1 MRKKIIWLVVSCLM
15 VLSLVMASCG
25 PAEEEAEVEV
35 GEEEVEVGEVE
46 VAEEEEEEEA
56 VVAGPEV
63 PQYGGTLSV
72 VFGGDIMGFD
82 EATTP
87 DYWDVAGHITHD
99 ELLEGDWAKGPAGT
113 GQFTWAT
120 NDVYRWDSKSGA
132 LAESFEIVEPGHI
145 ILNIRQGVRYGLNT
159 ASEASRLVN
168 GREMTGDDV
177 YWNINR
183 WLTAEG
189 SQVARSARTMAETI
203 EITQL
208 DAWTIDMKVPT
219 DQAIYLASYLVDW
232 CSVYPP
238 EVIDTYGNMN
248 EWQNSVGT
256 GPFFISDYIRS
267 SVVHFKRNPNYWQT
281 DPVGPGM
288 GNQLPYL
295 NAVKYLIIS
304 DASTVQA
311 AVRTGQVDVSFGVSW
326 ENLENLTGTA
336 PDLVVSKNFPAAS
349 MSIGMHTDKAELPF
363 SKKEVRQALM
373 MAIDYDTI
381 IEELYNGEAQLPSF
395 PVTPEPE
402 LKDVYLTLEEAP
414 EAVKEIFTYNPT
426 RAKQLLTAAGYPE
439 GFSTKIV
446 CTSPA
451 VDYLSIIKDMWA
463 QVDVDLE
470 LEVVEFGAY
479 NSQWATRNY
488 EELFYTIWPSSGT
501 YIRMLALSGT
511 GVGQNLSF
519 LNDARVEETKS
530 GMLNAF
536 AAGNQAEVD
545 RLFKELMPYVLEQ
558 AWCIQSPVPYVYTVW
573 WPWIKGFH
581 GEYSPGICNE
591 FRWAKYVW
599 IDQDLKKQMGY

>member
-1 MRKKIIWLVVSCLM
+1 MGKKIVWMLVSCLM

-35 GEEEVEVGEVE
+35 GEEEIEVGEVE
-46 VAEEEEEEEA
+46 ITEEEEEEE
-56 VVAGPEV
+56 VVVEGPEV
-63 PQYGGTLSV
+63 PQYGGTLSL

-87 DYWDVAGHITHD
+87 DYWDVAGHLTHD

-113 GQFTWAT
+113 GQFSWKT

-132 LAESFEIVEPGHI
+132 LAESFEIVAPGHI
-145 ILNIRQGVRYGLNT
+145 ILNIRQGVHYGLNT

-189 SQVARSARTMAETI
+189 SQVARSASIMAQTI

-208 DAWTIDMKVPT
+208 DEWTIDLKVPI

-238 EVIDTYGNMN
+238 EVIDAYGNMN

-256 GPFFISDYIRS
+256 GPYFITDYVRS
-267 SVVHFKRNPNYWQT
+267 SVVAFKRNPNYWQT

-288 GNQLPYL
+288 GNQLPYIET
-295 NAVKYLIIS
+295 VKYLIIS
-304 DASTVQA
+304 DASTIQA
-311 AVRTGQVDVSFGVSW
+311 AVRTGQVDVSFAVTLD
-326 ENLENLTGTA
+326 NLEDLIGTA
-336 PDLVVSKNFPAAS
+336 PELVVSKNFPAAS
-349 MSIGMHTDKAELPF
+349 TSIAMHTDKAELPF

-381 IEELYNGEAQLPSF
+381 IEELYYGEATLPSF
-395 PVTPEPE
+395 PITPEPE
-402 LKDVYLTLEEAP
+402 LKDAYLTLEEAP
-414 EAVKEIFTYNPT
+414 EAVKELFTYNPVK
-426 RAKQLLTAAGYPE
+426 AKQLLADAGYPD
-439 GFSTKIV
+439 GFQTKVV

-451 VDYLSIIKDMWA
+451 VDYLSIIEDMWA
-463 QVDVDLE
+463 QVDVE
-470 LEVVEFGAY
+470 LEIEVAEFGAY
-479 NSQWATRNY
+479 MSYWATRNY
-488 EELFYTIWPSSGT
+488 EELFYAIWPSSGT

-519 LNDARVEETKS
+519 LNDPIVEETKS
-530 GMLNAF
+530 KMLSAF

-558 AWCIQSPVPYVYTVW
+558 AWCIQSPVPYANTVW
-573 WPWIKGFH
+573 WPWLKGFH

-599 IDQDLKKQMGY
+599 IDQGLKRSMGY